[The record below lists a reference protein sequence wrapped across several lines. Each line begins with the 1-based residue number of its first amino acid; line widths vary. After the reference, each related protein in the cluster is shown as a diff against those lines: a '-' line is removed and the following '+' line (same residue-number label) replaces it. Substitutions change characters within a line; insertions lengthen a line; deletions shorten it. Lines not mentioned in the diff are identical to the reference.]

1 MCVTLSAVYCN
12 DWLDAQKYLERCSS
26 QTILAVMDEMLP
38 RFVDAASFVEDY
50 IYLLQG
56 SLCVFSSTT
65 VGSAVFKA
73 ISAALGPTP
82 HIVAL

>member
-12 DWLDAQKYLERCSS
+12 DWLDTQKYLERCSS
-26 QTILAVMDEMLP
+26 QTILAVMDDMLP

-56 SLCVFSSTT
+56 SLCVLSSTT
-65 VGSAVFKA
+65 VGAVFKA